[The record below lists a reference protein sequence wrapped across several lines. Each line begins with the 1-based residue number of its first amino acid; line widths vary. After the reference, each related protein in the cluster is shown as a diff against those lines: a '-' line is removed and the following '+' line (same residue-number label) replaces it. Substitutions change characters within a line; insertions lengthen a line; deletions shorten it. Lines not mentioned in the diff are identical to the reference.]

1 MTPPSR
7 HSRAVVIALV
17 VAVSGVAAVGVAIAG
32 LALAWVFGLGARL
45 IVAIGFM
52 ATAVAVPAVTLHKV
66 ARRSRSETV

>member
-7 HSRAVVIALV
+7 HSRAVVTALV
-17 VAVSGVAAVGVAIAG
+17 VAVSGVAAVGVVVAG

-52 ATAVAVPAVTLHKV
+52 AIAVAVPAVTLHKV